1 MFSYMSQAKL
11 YKVSHSESIFER
23 DFNSIILLIF
33 CHRIVFDRSYL
44 RVYLISFMQKR
55 IEISNSIDDFCF
67 QNEINILNLSPFDES
82 ISIDEK
88 FINHRYDILIIDNDL
103 LLHLLLLF
111 QKQVRIYLLGG
122 EL

>member
-1 MFSYMSQAKL
+1 
-11 YKVSHSESIFER
+11 
-23 DFNSIILLIF
+23 
-33 CHRIVFDRSYL
+33 
-44 RVYLISFMQKR
+44 MQKR

-67 QNEINILNLSPFDES
+67 QNEINILNLSPLDES